1 MDVRGAVVRH
11 WPLKLAALALA
22 LLLWAVVASQE
33 VTTQLVPVRVDAAFQ
48 NGFDL
53 AAPLPAVTA
62 LVSGPGHEILKL
74 YSQPLVLR
82 VTVPETAVRR
92 AYRVRLTP
100 QRVQVPSSAKVTVE
114 EVEPRELLVS
124 LARSAPSQ

>member
-1 MDVRGAVVRH
+1 MDLRGALVRH

-22 LLLWAVVASQE
+22 VLLWVGVASQE
-33 VTTQLVPVRVDAAFQ
+33 VTTQLVRVRVDADFEDTL
-48 NGFDL
+48 DL
-53 AAPLPAVTA
+53 AEPLPTVTA

-74 YSQPLVLR
+74 YSQPLVLH

-100 QRVQVPSSAKVTVE
+100 QRVQVPVSAKVTVE
-114 EVEPRELLVS
+114 EVEPRDILVS
-124 LARSAPSQ
+124 LARIAPRQ